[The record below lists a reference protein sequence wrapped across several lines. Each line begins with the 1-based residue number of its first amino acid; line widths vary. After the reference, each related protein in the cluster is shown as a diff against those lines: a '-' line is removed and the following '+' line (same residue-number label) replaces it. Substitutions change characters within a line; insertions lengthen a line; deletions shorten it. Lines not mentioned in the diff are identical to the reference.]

1 MRQELVFK
9 DNILQM
15 AEDVIRQITA
25 GAGPRVVVGVHARSA
40 VIGQSVAIL
49 SSDWCRRGDKLRV
62 WRQQSYIRDI
72 LGSYEG
78 RYFRHCMQL
87 LRRRHGE
94 VVFIVAS
101 DDVAWAR
108 AELVTA
114 AHNDTFLSADFVP
127 DNTSKSAKGNLCFYF

>member
-1 MRQELVFK
+1 MFK

-25 GAGPRVVVGVHARSA
+25 GAGPRVVVGVHA
-40 VIGQSVAIL
+40 
-49 SSDWCRRGDKLRV
+49 RRGDKLRV

-127 DNTSKSAKGNLCFYF
+127 DKASKSAKGNLCFYF

>member
-1 MRQELVFK
+1 M
-9 DNILQM
+9 
-15 AEDVIRQITA
+15 
-25 GAGPRVVVGVHARSA
+25 
-40 VIGQSVAIL
+40 
-49 SSDWCRRGDKLRV
+49 RV

-78 RYFRHCMQL
+78 RYFRHCMAL

-127 DNTSKSAKGNLCFYF
+127 DNTSKSAKETYAFTFECRIEPLSLLIASVLKIALSVKACWTAARWVWTWRC